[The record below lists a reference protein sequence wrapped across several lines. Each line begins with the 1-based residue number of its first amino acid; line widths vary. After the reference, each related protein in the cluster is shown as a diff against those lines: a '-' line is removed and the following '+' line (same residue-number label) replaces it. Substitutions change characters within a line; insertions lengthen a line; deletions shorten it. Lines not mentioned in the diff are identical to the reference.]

1 MTATVPVLDTERMRD
16 VTLRG
21 PDIRLGQLLKFAG
34 LADSGGE
41 AKELLLEGLVRVND
55 EPETRRGRTL
65 RDGDVVVVGEER
77 VRIVGGPDAP

>member
-1 MTATVPVLDTERMRD
+1 MAATVPVLDTGGMRD